1 MWYNNIM
8 ETRLKEKLLSL
19 PTTSGVY
26 LMKDNN
32 NNIIYVG
39 KAKNLKRR
47 VNSYFINNKKNE
59 KTHNLVS
66 NINDFD
72 YILTNSELDALMLE
86 NNLIKK
92 YQPYYNILLKDGKAF
107 PYIKI
112 NKKEDFP
119 RLEITRKIRKDGAKY
134 YGPYFAGVDV
144 HKLVELINSAFMIRK
159 CNKSFT
165 ENSNIMRPCLNYSL
179 GLCSAPCA
187 KYINKTDYNDI
198 IAKVEK
204 FLQGDV
210 EDVRQI
216 LNKKMENASENLNFE
231 RALEL
236 REQIKYLDRLKI
248 RFTTQLPKM
257 YDADF
262 FGYYGDG
269 INSVISVLIVRDGKV
284 LGCENYNIIAI
295 DEKETILTSFI
306 SQYYSLNRTL
316 PKEIV
321 VDCELQDK
329 DSLLEFL
336 KDKKKASVELVVS
349 QKGVKHQLMIT
360 SINNA
365 KEYLEKSLTKQDNK
379 EKRTIKACERL
390 QKVLNLPSIP
400 YRMECYDISHIS
412 GTNKVASMVVFIN
425 GEPAKQHY
433 RKFIIKTVEGNN
445 DFASLMETLQRRL
458 LELKKSK
465 DISFSSK
472 PNLIVIDGGKGQLSS
487 VMEIVEN
494 MGVDDINFISL
505 AKREEEVF
513 VPYNTEPVILKKSD
527 VALQL
532 LQRIRDEAHR
542 FAITF
547 HRSKRGKSM
556 TISELNDIKGLG
568 KVKTKLLLER
578 FGSVEG
584 IKQASIS
591 ELNLVRGIDMS
602 LAERIKKHFEND

>member
-262 FGYYGDG
+262 YGYYGDG

-591 ELNLVRGIDMS
+591 ELNLVRGIDMA

>member
-1 MWYNNIM
+1 MND
-8 ETRLKEKLLSL
+8 RLKEKLLSL
-19 PTTSGVY
+19 PLTSGVY
-26 LMKDNN
+26 LMKDVH
-32 NNIIYVG
+32 NNIIYIG

-59 KTHNLVS
+59 KTHNLVN
-66 NINDFD
+66 NINDFE
-72 YILTNSELDALMLE
+72 YILTNTELDALMLE

-92 YQPYYNILLKDGKAF
+92 YQPYYNILLKDGKSF

-112 NKKEDFP
+112 STKDDFP
-119 RLEITRKIRKDGAKY
+119 RLEITRKIKKDNAKY
-134 YGPYFAGVDV
+134 YGPFFAGIDV
-144 HKLVELINSAFMIRK
+144 HKLCELINSAFMIKK
-159 CNKSFT
+159 CSKVIL
-165 ENSNIMRPCLNYSL
+165 ENSNQMRPCLNYSM

-187 KYINKTDYNDI
+187 KYINKQEYAKI
-198 IAKVEK
+198 IQDVHK

-210 EDVRQI
+210 EKVKDI
-216 LNKKMENASENLNFE
+216 LIKKMENASENLNFE
-231 RALEL
+231 RALEI
-236 REQIKYLDRLKI
+236 REQLKYLDRLKV
-248 RFTTQLPKM
+248 RLTTQLPKM

-262 FGYYGDG
+262 FGYYSDG

-284 LGCENYNIIAI
+284 LGCENYNIIDI
-295 DEKETILTSFI
+295 DEKEIVLSSFI

-321 VDCELQDK
+321 VDFQLPDK
-329 DSLLEFL
+329 ESLIKYLT
-336 KDKKKASVELVVS
+336 DKKKKSVEIVNAI
-349 QKGVKHQLMIT
+349 KGIKHQLMIT

-365 KEYLEKSLTKQDNK
+365 KEFLDKSLTKQENK

-390 QKVLNLPSIP
+390 QKLLNLPSIP
-400 YRMECYDISHIS
+400 FRMECYDISHIS

-458 LELKKSK
+458 LELTKSN

-494 MGVDDINFISL
+494 MNINDINFISL
-505 AKREEEVF
+505 AKREEEIF
-513 VPYNTEPVILKKSD
+513 TPHNSSPIILKKTD
-527 VALQL
+527 VVLQL

-556 TISELNDIKGLG
+556 VDSQLTKIDGLG
-568 KVKTKLLLER
+568 KVKSKLLLER
-578 FGSVEG
+578 FGSVEA
-584 IKQASIS
+584 IKQASID
-591 ELNLVRGIDMS
+591 ELNLVKGIDKG
-602 LAERIKKHFEND
+602 LALRIKQYFDKN

>member
-1 MWYNNIM
+1 M

-591 ELNLVRGIDMS
+591 ELNLVRGIDMA

>member
-591 ELNLVRGIDMS
+591 ELNLVRGIDMA

>member
-1 MWYNNIM
+1 MNDL
-8 ETRLKEKLLSL
+8 LKEKLLSL
-19 PTTSGVY
+19 PTSSGVY
-26 LMKDNN
+26 LMKDTH

-47 VNSYFINNKKNE
+47 VNSYFIKNKKNE
-59 KTHNLVS
+59 KTLNLVS

-112 NKKEDFP
+112 NTKDDFP
-119 RLEITRKIRKDGAKY
+119 RLEITRKIRKNNAKY

-159 CNKSFT
+159 CNKT
-165 ENSNIMRPCLNYSL
+165 ILENSKITRPCLNYSL

-187 KYINKTDYNDI
+187 KYITKDEYFDTLQ
-198 IAKVEK
+198 KVHK

-210 EDVRQI
+210 EEVRQI
-216 LNKKMENASENLNFE
+216 LIKKMDTASENLNFE

-236 REQIKYLDRLKI
+236 REQIKYLDRLKVKLY
-248 RFTTQLPKM
+248 TQLPKM

-262 FGYYGDG
+262 FGYYSDE
-269 INSVISVLIVRDGKV
+269 INAVISVLIVRDGKV
-284 LGCENYNIIAI
+284 LGCENYNIIDI
-295 DEKETILTSFI
+295 DEKEIVLSSFI

-321 VDCELQDK
+321 VDCDLLDK
-329 DSLLEFL
+329 DSIEQFL
-336 KDKKKASVELVVS
+336 YDKKKKSVS
-349 QKGVKHQLMIT
+349 IIKSIKGTKHQLLQT

-365 KEYLEKSLTKQDNK
+365 KEYLEKSLTKQENK
-379 EKRTIKACERL
+379 QKRTIKACERL
-390 QKVLNLPSIP
+390 KDVLHLSSVP

-458 LELKKSK
+458 TELKTSK

-487 VMEIVEN
+487 VMQIVEN
-494 MGVDDINFISL
+494 MGVNDINFISL

-513 VPYNTEPVILKKSD
+513 TPHNNLPVILKKND

-547 HRSKRGKSM
+547 HRHKRAKNM
-556 TISELNDIKGLG
+556 TESELQKIDGLG
-568 KVKTKLLLER
+568 KVKSKLLLDR
-578 FGSVEG
+578 FGSVDG
-584 IKQASIS
+584 IKQASIE
-591 ELNLVRGIDMS
+591 ELHLVKGIDLS
-602 LAERIKKHFEND
+602 LAERIKNHFKDN

>member
-1 MWYNNIM
+1 M